1 MSGMGR
7 LGLILLGLLAACGPV
22 PREVAERNCYER
34 ARLAQQPR
42 GEIRAGLGSDGEA
55 AGGFDIAVSSDFLMG
70 RDPAQV
76 YDSCVYQQSG
86 QLPSQ
91 PLYSRSDWR
100 N

>member
-1 MSGMGR
+1 MTRRFVDAVDDSLPDGAG
-7 LGLILLGLLAACGPV
+7 
-22 PREVAERNCYER
+22 
-34 ARLAQQPR
+34 